1 MWGVRLRSAV
11 EWKSAVPVQV
21 PVPGSSPNGKG
32 SSCTN
37 RLKSLGGD
45 SARNALQDVAFTWR
59 RVSWPRHPPK
69 VRFGYAD
76 DTGPIRAA
84 SPKSQLSLLLLHSS
98 LANPADS
105 DLTACLETLPV
116 SSGLQ
121 LPVGSTP
128 QWPAGGVPGAM
139 SAASPLQRRYEGWS
153 GRRMPGRTSP
163 YGGVRASFGAR
174 GRPRSPGWP
183 AELPRGRTA
192 APRSLRAEGSHAT

>member
-11 EWKSAVPVQV
+11 GRSLRFQ
-21 PVPGSSPNGKG
+21 SLIIRFQSLRFQ
-32 SSCTN
+32 SLRFQSLH
-37 RLKSLGGD
+37 RLKALGGD

-76 DTGPIRAA
+76 GAGPCAMLARVDQAE
-84 SPKSQLSLLLLHSS
+84 SRLSLLLLHSS

-105 DLTACLETLPV
+105 DMTACLETLPV

-128 QWPAGGVPGAM
+128 QWSAG
-139 SAASPLQRRYEGWS
+139 
-153 GRRMPGRTSP
+153 
-163 YGGVRASFGAR
+163 
-174 GRPRSPGWP
+174 
-183 AELPRGRTA
+183 
-192 APRSLRAEGSHAT
+192 